1 VVAIEGRERV
11 SAVVVTHLD
20 SGQRSR
26 IECDTVITTGD
37 WVSESELARLAGI
50 TVDEAAGGP
59 LVDGGLGTTGFG
71 VFAAGNLLHP
81 VDTADGAA
89 LDGKRVAGSVVRW
102 LRSPAPARSAARIRV
117 APPLRWVAPQLVVGH
132 GTPPRQQLSLW
143 VDEYRRFPKLRATQR
158 GRVLR
163 EARVAWPA
171 APGRVFRAP
180 WSLVA
185 DADPEGGDITLELR

>member
-1 VVAIEGRERV
+1 M
-11 SAVVVTHLD
+11 VTHLD
-20 SGQRSR
+20 SGRRRR

-37 WVSESELARLAGI
+37 WVTENELARLAGI
-50 TVDEAAGGP
+50 AVDEATGGP
-59 LVDGGLGTTGFG
+59 LVDGGLRTSAYG

-89 LDGKRVAGSVVRW
+89 LDGRRVAASVAAW
-102 LRSPAPARSAARIRV
+102 LRVPCRRARRADPGQTAHALGGPATRRTQAVRAAD
-117 APPLRWVAPQLVVGH
+117 QL
-132 GTPPRQQLSLW
+132 LLW

-185 DADPEGGDITLELR
+185 DADPDGGDITLELR